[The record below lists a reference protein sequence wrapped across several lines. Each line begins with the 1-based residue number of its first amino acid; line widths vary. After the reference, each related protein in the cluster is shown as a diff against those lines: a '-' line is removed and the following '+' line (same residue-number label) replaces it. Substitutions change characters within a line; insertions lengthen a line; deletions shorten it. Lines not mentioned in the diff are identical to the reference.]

1 MATYQ
6 NTYGYLKA
14 SLYSAS
20 PEKAVIKTRSNSDL
34 NLDLLDCF
42 ESSLEEVIY
51 KSYWEAYF
59 DQRG

>member
-20 PEKAVIKTRSNSDL
+20 PEKAVLKTRSNS
-34 NLDLLDCF
+34 NLFDSF

>member
-6 NTYGYLKA
+6 NTYGYLRA

-20 PEKAVIKTRSNSDL
+20 PEQAVLKTRSNSDL
-34 NLDLLDCF
+34 LDSL

-51 KSYWEAYF
+51 KAYWEAYF